1 MFEVN
6 SKDTRATPVASFWCL
21 YCQLRTYL
29 TLCSSVSIVNF
40 EQVNDD
46 WVTAAHIP
54 GILNLEAEAV

>member
-6 SKDTRATPVASFWCL
+6 CKDTRTTPV
-21 YCQLRTYL
+21 T
-29 TLCSSVSIVNF
+29 IVNF

-54 GILNLEAEAV
+54 GILNLEAV